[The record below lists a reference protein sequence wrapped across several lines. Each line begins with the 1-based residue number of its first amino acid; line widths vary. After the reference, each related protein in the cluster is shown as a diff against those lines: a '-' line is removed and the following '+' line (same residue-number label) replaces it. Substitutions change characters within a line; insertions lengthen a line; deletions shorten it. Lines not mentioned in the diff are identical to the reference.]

1 MASNPFVTLLLGFPG
16 SCCPPVRQRP
26 KGEGA
31 AISHNLCFSYLLC
44 FALAGK
50 SVSPATHKKKTG
62 VGGVEFNYYLKITI
76 NSNKCILVGFFT
88 RQAKRM

>member
-1 MASNPFVTLLLGFPG
+1 
-16 SCCPPVRQRP
+16 
-26 KGEGA
+26 
-31 AISHNLCFSYLLC
+31 
-44 FALAGK
+44 
-50 SVSPATHKKKTG
+50 